1 MKLSLGFSPCP
12 NDTFIF
18 DALVHQKIDMEGLTF
33 DVQLADV
40 KELNTWAQAGK
51 LDISKLSFHAYA
63 HVFDQYILLDAGSA
77 LGFGCGPL
85 LIAQSPLDESA
96 VNEGPVAIPGELTT
110 AHFLLNLA
118 YPQIK
123 NKRVHIFSDIEAKVL
138 DGSVQA
144 GLIIHENRFTYA
156 DKGLVKLIDLGQFWE
171 DKFNLPIP
179 LGGIFCKR
187 SFSPAL
193 AQKINRVIRRSVE
206 YAFSNPESPKAYI
219 QAHAQEMDPAVQ
231 QKHIDL
237 YVNDFSVD
245 LGEQGRQAI
254 QHLFDFGRNQGII
267 PLSEK
272 PIFLKYS
279 E

>member
-1 MKLSLGFSPCP
+1 
-12 NDTFIF
+12 
-18 DALVHQKIDMEGLTF
+18 
-33 DVQLADV
+33 
-40 KELNTWAQAGK
+40 
-51 LDISKLSFHAYA
+51 
-63 HVFDQYILLDAGSA
+63 LLDAGSA

-85 LIAQSPLDESA
+85 LIAQSPIDESA

-118 YPQIK
+118 YPKIK
-123 NKRVHIFSDIEAKVL
+123 NKVVHIFSDIEEKVL
-138 DGSVQA
+138 DGTVQA

-156 DKGLVKLIDLGQFWE
+156 AKGLVKLIDLGQFWE

-187 SFSPAL
+187 SFSPDLAL
-193 AQKINRVIRRSVE
+193 KINRVIRRSVE
-206 YAFSNPESPKAYI
+206 YAFSNPESPRAYI
-219 QAHAQEMDPAVQ
+219 QAHAQEMDPEVQ

-237 YVNDFSVD
+237 YVNAFSVD

-267 PLSEK
+267 QQSEK